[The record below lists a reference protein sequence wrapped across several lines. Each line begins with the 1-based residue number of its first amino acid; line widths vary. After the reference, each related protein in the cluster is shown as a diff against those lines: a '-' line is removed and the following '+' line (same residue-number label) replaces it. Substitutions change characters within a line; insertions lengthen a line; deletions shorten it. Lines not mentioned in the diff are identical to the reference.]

1 MILTTDDISQL
12 ETRYRANLF
21 NSVAGTKTVSL
32 IGTQSEAQV
41 TNLAIFSSITHLGS
55 NPPLFGI
62 VVRPPQ
68 EVERHTLNNILTNHW
83 YTINVVNTSILEKA
97 HQTSAKYDAAIS
109 EFEAVGLTPYYVQD
123 IPAPAVQ
130 ECTIS
135 LFLKYLQHISLPN
148 ETIFVIG
155 EVKHVNI
162 NEEFISKEGVVNHSL
177 ANSVSVGGLDTYYE
191 SILKIKLPYARPS

>member
-1 MILTTDDISQL
+1 MQLTPNDISNL

-21 NSVAGTKTVSL
+21 NSVTGTKTVSL

-68 EVERHTLNNILTNHW
+68 EVERHTLNNILSNHW

-109 EFEAVGLTPYYVQD
+109 EFEAVGLTPFHIPD

-130 ECTIS
+130 ECSIS
-135 LFLKYLQHISLPN
+135 LFLKYHQHIPLPN
-148 ETIFVIG
+148 DTLFVIG
-155 EVKHVNI
+155 EVKHVLL
-162 NEEFISKEGVVNHSL
+162 NEAFVSEDGVVNHSL
-177 ANSVSVGGLDTYYE
+177 ANSISVGGLDTYYE
-191 SILKIKLPYARPS
+191 SVLKTELPYARP